1 MVFHVE
7 LFLSLGISKEV
18 ETTQNKFYQKFGY
31 TSSVSLLF
39 EECDFISCSLLSQ
52 SH

>member
-7 LFLSLGISKEV
+7 HFLSLHISKKV
-18 ETTQNKFYQKFGY
+18 ETTQNKCYQKLGFI
-31 TSSVSLLF
+31 SSFSLLF
-39 EECDFISCSLLSQ
+39 EKCDFISCSLLSQ